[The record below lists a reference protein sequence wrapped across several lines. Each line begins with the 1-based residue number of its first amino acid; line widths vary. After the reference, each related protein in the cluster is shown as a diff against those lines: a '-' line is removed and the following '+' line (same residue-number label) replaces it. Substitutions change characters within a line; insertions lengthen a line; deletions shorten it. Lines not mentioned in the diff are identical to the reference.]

1 MFGKKAIAPLV
12 VIVISLVLFV
22 INLIELKNGNGE
34 IWGMVSNILLI
45 IAMALVMIG
54 NKKKSK
60 NERTRTKYRGN
71 FC

>member
-45 IAMALVMIG
+45 IAMALVLIG

-60 NERTRTKYRGN
+60 K
-71 FC
+71 

>member
-45 IAMALVMIG
+45 IAMALVIIG

-60 NERTRTKYRGN
+60 K
-71 FC
+71 

>member
-12 VIVISLVLFV
+12 VILISLVLFV
-22 INLIELKNGNGE
+22 INLMELKNGNNA

-45 IAMALVMIG
+45 IAMVLVMIG

-60 NERTRTKYRGN
+60 K
-71 FC
+71 

>member
-12 VIVISLVLFV
+12 LILISLVLLI
-22 INLIELKNGNGE
+22 INLMELKNGNSG

-45 IAMALVMIG
+45 IAMVLVMIG

-60 NERTRTKYRGN
+60 K
-71 FC
+71 

>member
-12 VIVISLVLFV
+12 VILISLVLFV
-22 INLIELKNGNGE
+22 INLMELKNGNTA

-45 IAMALVMIG
+45 IAMVLVMIG

-60 NERTRTKYRGN
+60 K
-71 FC
+71 

>member
-12 VIVISLVLFV
+12 VMVISLVLFV
-22 INLIELKNGNGE
+22 INLIELKNGNGG

-45 IAMALVMIG
+45 IAMALVITG

-60 NERTRTKYRGN
+60 K
-71 FC
+71 

>member
-1 MFGKKAIAPLV
+1 MFGKKAIAPLM

-45 IAMALVMIG
+45 IAMALVIIG

-60 NERTRTKYRGN
+60 K
-71 FC
+71 

>member
-60 NERTRTKYRGN
+60 K
-71 FC
+71 

>member
-1 MFGKKAIAPLV
+1 MFGKKAIAPLM

-60 NERTRTKYRGN
+60 K
-71 FC
+71 